1 MDYLY
6 DGSFDGLLT
15 CIYHNYYGQKAEG
28 IYPQDTY
35 QYNLVSSPKAI
46 ETDFSLSAKVYDAI
60 EKKISP
66 KSLKKCFYVYL
77 SNHPRKENLILNY
90 LRLGF
95 KLGADIESFHT
106 HKDVLP
112 FQETARKVSLETHRF
127 YGLLRFSQ
135 YKDFLYAIFEPDHNI
150 LLFQAEH
157 FADRLQGENF
167 IIHDK
172 KRNMAAVYNRR
183 EWYLSDFRLEEI
195 PVLANQEDY
204 YQELWAEYFLRIA
217 IDSRKNKGL
226 QSRYI
231 PGRYR
236 HNLVEFKKSFLP

>member
-6 DGSFDGLLT
+6 DGSFDGMLT
-15 CIYHNYYGQKAEG
+15 CIYYNYYGQKADS
-28 IYPQDTY
+28 IYPQNVY
-35 QYNLVSSPKAI
+35 QYNLLSSPKAVD
-46 ETDFSLSAKVYDAI
+46 TDFSLSAKVYDAI

-95 KLGADIESFHT
+95 KLGAGIESIHT
-106 HKDVLP
+106 HVDVLP

-135 YKDFLYAIFEPDHNI
+135 CKEFLYAIFEPDHNI
-150 LLFQAEH
+150 LIFLAEH

-167 IIHDK
+167 VIHDK
-172 KRNMAAVYNRR
+172 KRNTAAVYNRKN
-183 EWYLSDFRLEEI
+183 WYLSDLRLSKTAV
-195 PVLANQEDY
+195 PANQEDY
-204 YQELWAEYFLRIA
+204 YQELWTEYFLRAA
-217 IDSRKNKGL
+217 IESRKNKRL
-226 QSRYI
+226 QSQYV
-231 PGRYR
+231 PERYR
-236 HNLVEFKKSFLP
+236 HNLVEFKKSFLR